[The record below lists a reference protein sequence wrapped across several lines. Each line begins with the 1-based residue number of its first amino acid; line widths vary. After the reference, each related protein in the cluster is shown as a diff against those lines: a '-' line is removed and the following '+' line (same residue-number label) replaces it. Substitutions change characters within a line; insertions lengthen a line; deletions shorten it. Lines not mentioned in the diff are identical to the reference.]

1 MFDHIQTQ
9 SAKRQVEESMPSSSS
24 EYEYAEIDPSGRY
37 GRFNE
42 VLGRGAV
49 KTVYKAF
56 DRENGME
63 VAWNQ
68 TKLNHVFESFDVIPR
83 LYSEVHLLNTLNH
96 DSIIHFHKFWVD
108 AEHRTFNFITEMLTS
123 GNLRQYIKKY
133 KNVDIKAVKKWAR
146 QILNGLVYLHGHD
159 PPIIHRDLKCDNIFV
174 NGHLGQVK
182 IGDFGFAAIL
192 RDSSHAHS
200 IIGTPEFIAPEMY
213 NEDYNELVDIYSF
226 GMCVLEMLTSEYP
239 YSECKNTPE
248 IFYKVTEGKLP
259 SALSRIN
266 DPEAKRFVQKCLE
279 TVSKRLP
286 AKELLLDPFLACEE
300 VEQLPST
307 PRQKIKNCTPMK
319 NDIIRL
325 NRTYI
330 HPSTE
335 PTWSSNMTIVGV
347 LDPEDDDIM
356 NLEVQFANRYG
367 RINNVEFPF
376 NIHSDTPIDVAT
388 EMVKELKIHDRDPLK
403 IAKVIS
409 SFIPEWNLDLE
420 DQNHP
425 SDVDDH
431 HSYNYVDDDDE
442 NNGFNHPHPFYS
454 FSSCSST
461 EASLSGLLP
470 PSATHIPYREYTH
483 STAYGSDWHQDDD
496 DDSSSQCSIHS
507 GMYSNM
513 NYQSASELQDSS
525 CGLVGLNRIEQHS
538 RQIVM
543 TPQFATTR
551 FCPETTGNEKVHL
564 GSESPMVSRNRG
576 RLTRNKS
583 FVDLR
588 SQSLHRSLVEEV
600 NRRRL
605 FKTVGAVENIG
616 FQTPSDQVASKSSS
630 SKGKKLSPTG
640 VMLGAVA
647 NTGWQTPSDQIA
659 STSSS
664 SKGKTKASP
673 TGVKVGAVEN
683 IGRQTPSDPSASTS
697 SSSKGKTKA
706 SPTGVTVGAV
716 GNIGRQTPSDPLA
729 STSSSSK
736 GNMKVTHTCM
746 GWFGRKKK

>member
-1 MFDHIQTQ
+1 MFDHIQNQ
-9 SAKRQVEESMPSSSS
+9 PGQREVEEGMQSSS
-24 EYEYAEIDPSGRY
+24 EYGYAEIDPSGRY

-68 TKLNHVFESFDVIPR
+68 TKLNHVFESFDAIQR

-108 AEHRTFNFITEMLTS
+108 AECRTFNFITEMLTS

-146 QILNGLVYLHGHD
+146 QILNGLVYLHEHD

-200 IIGTPEFIAPEMY
+200 IIGTPEFMAPEMY
-213 NEDYNELVDIYSF
+213 KEDYNELVDIYSF

-239 YSECKNTPE
+239 YSECTNTPA
-248 IFYKVTEGKLP
+248 IFYKVTKGKLP

-266 DPEAKRFVQKCLE
+266 DLEAKRFVQKCLQ

-300 VEQLPST
+300 VEQFPST
-307 PRQKIKNCTPMK
+307 PRQKIKNRTLMVK
-319 NDIIRL
+319 DIISL
-325 NRTYI
+325 NPTYI
-330 HPSTE
+330 QPSPE
-335 PTWSSNMTIVGV
+335 PTWSSNMTIIGE
-347 LDPEDDDIM
+347 LDPEDDDII
-356 NLEVQFANRYG
+356 NLKVQFANKYG

-376 NIHSDTPIDVAT
+376 NIHSDTAIDVAT
-388 EMVKELKIHDRDPLK
+388 EMVKELKIHDREPLE
-403 IAKVIS
+403 IAQVIS
-409 SFIPEWNLDLE
+409 AFVPQWKDWDLQ

-431 HSYNYVDDDDE
+431 HSFSFVDDDDDS
-442 NNGFNHPHPFYS
+442 NGVNHHPHPFYS
-454 FSSCSST
+454 FSSCSSS

-483 STAYGSDWHQDDD
+483 SAAYGSDWHQDDD
-496 DDSSSQCSIHS
+496 DDASSQCSIHS

-525 CGLVGLNRIEQHS
+525 CDLVGFNRREQHP
-538 RQIVM
+538 RQMVM
-543 TPQFATTR
+543 TPKCATTR

-564 GSESPMVSRNRG
+564 GSESPMVLQNRG

-616 FQTPSDQVASKSSS
+616 FQTPSDQVASTSSS
-630 SKGKKLSPTG
+630 SKGKNVSPTG
-640 VMLGAVA
+640 VTVQAVE
-647 NTGWQTPSDQIA
+647 NTGWQTPSDQFA

-664 SKGKTKASP
+664 SKGKMKASP
-673 TGVKVGAVEN
+673 TGVTVGAVEN
-683 IGRQTPSDPSASTS
+683 MGRQTPSDPSASTS
-697 SSSKGKTKA
+697 SSSKGK
-706 SPTGVTVGAV
+706 
-716 GNIGRQTPSDPLA
+716 
-729 STSSSSK
+729 
-736 GNMKVTHTCM
+736 MKVTHTGM